1 MRRHRRTML
10 SLVVVSSLAGLSF
23 DPPFRDTASAQG
35 AIGIPRFSL
44 PSTGLSLE
52 RPSKNG
58 AFFDVVGRRS
68 AFFGYEHRGMEAWVY
83 PLKLV
88 DDLELAFT
96 LQGYPL
102 EIRGRDVLSGIRV
115 TPEATTLT
123 FSHAAF
129 TVRAIALA
137 PIDEPALLLLL
148 DVDSTLPLSVAV
160 SFRQRLGLMW
170 PAGLQTGNI
179 GWNASTTTYEISEES
194 GRFAGVIGSPAARE
208 GSIMPYQE
216 EPRDAPVRFTIDAG
230 TIDFSHSLV
239 PIVIAGS
246 VSGMGEAR
254 ATYTRVLEGVP
265 ALVARTAEHYKKL
278 LEQTVDIATPDAR
291 LDAFYRW
298 AKIGVDKGVATNPLL
313 GTGLI
318 AGFRTSGE
326 SERPGFAWFFGR
338 DAIWTTFAI
347 NAYGDGNTTRTA
359 LTFLRKFQRADGKV
373 PHEISQSASLLPW
386 FTDYPYA
393 WASADATPLY
403 IEGHGDYWR
412 TSGDTAFVKEAW
424 PSIVSAWR
432 FSAATDA
439 DGNGLIENTNVGH
452 GWVEGGALS
461 PPHEEIYLQGVW
473 VEAQRSLAA
482 MAEAVGDN
490 DTAKTAASGAERTQ
504 RAIEDILWQASSA
517 AYAYA
522 TKLPRTTRILAEP
535 GPNRERRQ
543 RALDAIADARIY
555 NERTVLPAVPL
566 WWRVLD
572 PGRADSELDSIGGG
586 GLATDW
592 GQRILSNRSELY
604 DPLSYHFG
612 SVWPLF
618 TGWASIGAYR
628 YGRPQVGYQAL
639 MANALLTDAN
649 ALGYMTELLSG
660 DFQAPFGR
668 SSHHQVWSEAM
679 VVSPVLT
686 GLFGLER
693 TRDASG
699 QGTLTIAPQV
709 PANWSDWALRNVAM
723 GRGHIDV
730 RITRRPGTWTYTL
743 HPHDGDVSGVAMAL
757 GVTIPADGAVLDA
770 RMRGRRFAV
779 EQLGITGDVRQA
791 IVRVAVGSA
800 DEALTVTVREGSD
813 VYRTIEPAA
822 AGARNRG
829 LRILRS
835 RASAAGLTLR
845 LEAPGGTRQIV
856 RLRSPRQLMALPEGV
871 KLLPSAGGDPVLEIA
886 FEGSAQEY
894 VRRDVAL
901 VLARR

>member
-1 MRRHRRTML
+1 MRRHRRTL
-10 SLVVVSSLAGLSF
+10 LGLVVVSSLAGVWF
-23 DPPFRDTASAQG
+23 DRPFRNTAAAQ
-35 AIGIPRFSL
+35 APTGIPRFAW

-52 RPSKNG
+52 RPSRNG
-58 AFFDVVGRRS
+58 AFLDVVGRRS
-68 AFFGYEHRGMEAWVY
+68 AFFGYEHRGLEAWVY

-88 DDLELAFT
+88 DDLELGFT
-96 LQGYPL
+96 LEGYPL
-102 EIRGRDVLSGIRV
+102 EIRGRDILSGIRA

-123 FSHAAF
+123 YSHAAF
-129 TVRAIALA
+129 TVRAIAFA
-137 PIDEPALLLLL
+137 PIDEPALVLLL
-148 DVDSTLPLSVAV
+148 DVDSTLPLDVAV

-179 GWNASTTTYEISEES
+179 GWNSAATSYEISEES

-216 EPRDAPVRFTIDAG
+216 EPRDVPIRFTIDAG
-230 TIDFSHSLV
+230 TADLARPLV
-239 PIVIAGS
+239 PVVIAGS
-246 VSGMGEAR
+246 VTGIADAR
-254 ATYTRVLEGVP
+254 ATYMRVLSSIP
-265 ALVARTAEHYKKL
+265 TSYARTVEHYKAL
-278 LEQTVDIATPDAR
+278 LARTVDIATPDAR
-291 LDAFYRW
+291 LDSFYRW
-298 AKIGVDKGVATNPLL
+298 AKVGVDKGVATNPLL
-313 GTGLI
+313 GTGLV

-347 NAYGDGNTTRTA
+347 NAYGDGGTTRTA
-359 LTFLRKFQRADGKV
+359 LAFLRKFQRGDGKI

-403 IEGHGDYWR
+403 IEGYGDYWR
-412 TSGDTAFVKEAW
+412 ASGDTAFVKEAW
-424 PSIVSAWR
+424 PSILSAWR
-432 FSAATDA
+432 FSAATDT
-439 DGNGLIENTNVGH
+439 DGNGLIENTKVGH

-482 MAEAVGDN
+482 MAEAVGDAA
-490 DTAKTAASGAERTQ
+490 TAKAASVGAERTR
-504 RAIEDILWQASSA
+504 RAVEDVLWLEAA
-517 AYAYA
+517 GAYAYA
-522 TKLPRTTRILAEP
+522 TKLPRTARILAEP

-543 RALDAIADARIY
+543 RALDSIAEARIY

-566 WWRVLD
+566 WWRILD
-572 PGRADSELDSIGGG
+572 PARADSELDSIGSGA
-586 GLATDW
+586 LATDW

-628 YGRPQVGYQAL
+628 YGRPQVGYQSL

-649 ALGYMTELLSG
+649 ALGYVTELLSG

-679 VVSPVLT
+679 VVSPVLK

-693 TRDASG
+693 ARDALGRS
-699 QGTLTIAPQV
+699 TVTIAPQV
-709 PANWSDWALRNVAM
+709 PADWSEFSLRHVAL

-730 RITRRPGTWTYTL
+730 RVTRRPGSWTYSL
-743 HPHDGDVSGVAMAL
+743 GPSDGDLSGTTMAL
-757 GVTIPADGAVLDA
+757 GVTVPADGAILDA
-770 RMRGRRFAV
+770 RVGGRRV
-779 EQLGITGDVRQA
+779 EIEQLGARGDVRQA
-791 IVRVAVGSA
+791 LVRVTPGGAETAV
-800 DEALTVTVREGSD
+800 TVSVREGSD
-813 VYRTIEPAA
+813 VYRTIEPVQ
-822 AGARNRG
+822 AGARNSG

-835 RASAAGLTLR
+835 RASSAGLALR
-845 LEAPGGTRQIV
+845 LEAPGGTRQV
-856 RLRSPRQLMALPEGV
+856 VHLRSPRELTTVPDGV
-871 KLLPSAGGDPVLEIA
+871 KRLPASEPDPMLEISFDGPA
-886 FEGSAQEY
+886 GAY
-894 VRRDVAL
+894 VRRDV
-901 VLARR
+901 VLPLR

>member
-10 SLVVVSSLAGLSF
+10 SLVVVSSLAGLWF
-23 DPPFRDTASAQG
+23 DLPFRPTASAQA
-35 AIGIPRFSL
+35 AIGIPRFQW

-52 RPSKNG
+52 RPSRSG
-58 AFFDVVGRRS
+58 AFLDVVGRRS
-68 AFFGYEHRGMEAWVY
+68 AFFGYEHRGLEAWVY

-88 DDLELAFT
+88 DDLELGFT
-96 LQGYPL
+96 LEGYPL
-102 EIRGRDVLSGIRV
+102 EIRGRDILSAIRA

-123 FSHAAF
+123 YSHAAF
-129 TVRAIALA
+129 TVRAVAFA
-137 PIDEPALLLLL
+137 PIDEPALVLLL
-148 DVDSTLPLSVAV
+148 DIDSTLPLSVAV
-160 SFRQRLGLMW
+160 SFRQRLRLMW

-179 GWNASTTTYEISEES
+179 GWNAAANSYELSEES
-194 GRFAGVIGSPAARE
+194 GRFAGLIGSPAARE

-216 EPRDAPVRFTIDAG
+216 EPRDVPIRFTIDAG
-230 TIDFSHSLV
+230 TSDFARALV
-239 PIVIAGS
+239 PIVITGS
-246 VSGMGEAR
+246 VTGLADAR
-254 ATYTRVLEGVP
+254 ATYTRVLNDVP
-265 ALVARTAEHYKKL
+265 SLFTRTVEHYTNL
-278 LEQTVDIATPDAR
+278 LERTVDITTPDAR
-291 LDAFYRW
+291 LDTFYRW
-298 AKIGVDKGVATNPLL
+298 AKVGVDKGVAVNPLL

-338 DAIWTTFAI
+338 DAIWTTFAL
-347 NAYGDGNTTRTA
+347 NAYGDGETTRTA
-359 LTFLRKFQRADGKV
+359 LTFLRKFQRADGKI

-403 IEGHGDYWR
+403 VEGYGDYWR
-412 TSGDTAFVKEAW
+412 ASGDTAFVKDAW
-424 PSIVSAWR
+424 PSILSAWR
-432 FSAATDA
+432 FSAATDT
-439 DGNGLIENTNVGH
+439 DGNALIENTTVGH

-473 VEAQRSLAA
+473 VEAQRSLAG
-482 MAEAVGDN
+482 MAEAVGDAA
-490 DTAKTAASGAERTQ
+490 TAKAASVGAERTR
-504 RAIEDILWQASSA
+504 RAIEDILWQEDAG

-522 TKLPRTTRILAEP
+522 TKLPRTARILAEP
-535 GPNRERRQ
+535 GPNREKRQ
-543 RALDAIADARIY
+543 RALDSIADARLY

-572 PGRADSELDSIGGG
+572 PARADSELDSIGSGA
-586 GLATDW
+586 LATDW

-628 YGRPQVGYQAL
+628 YGRPHVGYQSL

-649 ALGYMTELLSG
+649 ALGYVTELLSG

-679 VVSPVLT
+679 VASPILK

-693 TRDASG
+693 ARDASG
-699 QGTLTIAPQV
+699 RSTVTIMPQV
-709 PANWSDWALRNVAM
+709 PADWSVFSLRHVTI
-723 GRGHIDV
+723 GRGRIDV
-730 RITRRPGTWTYTL
+730 RVTRHPGSWSYSVS
-743 HPHDGDVSGVAMAL
+743 PIDGDLQGTTLAL
-757 GVTIPADGAVLDA
+757 GVTVPADGAILDA
-770 RMRGRRFAV
+770 RVGGRRV
-779 EQLGITGDVRQA
+779 DIEQSGVRGDVRQA
-791 IVRVAVGSA
+791 FVRVTPGGAETA
-800 DEALTVTVREGSD
+800 VTVSIREGSD
-813 VYRTIEPAA
+813 VYRTIEPAQ

-835 RASAAGLTLR
+835 RASPAGLALR
-845 LEAPGGTRQIV
+845 LEAPGGTHHVV
-856 RLRSPRQLMALPEGV
+856 RLRSPRELTRLPEGV
-871 KLLPSAGGDPVLEIA
+871 RRLPSASGDPLLEVA

-894 VRRDVAL
+894 VRRDI
-901 VLARR
+901 VLPLR